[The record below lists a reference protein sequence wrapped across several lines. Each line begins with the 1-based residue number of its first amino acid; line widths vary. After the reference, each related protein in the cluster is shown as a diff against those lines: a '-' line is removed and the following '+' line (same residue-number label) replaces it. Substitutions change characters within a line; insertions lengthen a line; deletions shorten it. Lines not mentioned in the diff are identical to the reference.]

1 MNPIHDC
8 FAKAL
13 PASAMILA
21 AGLCIGTAFAQEQ
34 SKSITI
40 DPNKTT
46 ITTSPL
52 LYGIFFE
59 EINRAG
65 EGGIYAEMIQNRSFE
80 DKSRVDE
87 VRDTPL
93 AWGAT
98 NAEAKLDRSQPL
110 NKNNPTA
117 LKVKAQ
123 AGGFISNGGF
133 VRDFNANMTGNLA
146 VTGGDVYDLTF
157 YARIEEKA
165 NLKAAFT
172 DADGTELASAP
183 VAIEG
188 GAWKQ
193 YSVSLTP
200 SRTSRE
206 TVLKISTD
214 APAEFYLDMVS
225 LFPRKTWKGRKNG
238 LRPDLMERLAAMKPA
253 FVRFPGGCFVEGR
266 GIENRAIW
274 KNSVGPVEERINQY
288 NNNWGYNC
296 SNGLGYH
303 EYLQM
308 CEDLNAEPL
317 FVINCG
323 IGHALNNNGM
333 YNVPMDEMGPFVQD
347 ALDAIEYANGD
358 VSTKWGAERA
368 KNGHPAPFNLK
379 YMEIGNE
386 NGGAE
391 YIERY
396 ALIHKAI
403 KTKYPEMNLIANQ
416 VTHGFR
422 NEIIDPHMYASPG
435 RFFSGYATYDGYD
448 RTEPKI
454 YFGEYA
460 VTEGSGRGNLI
471 AAVAESAFMTGLECN
486 SDIVLMS
493 SYAPLFIR
501 TGWQAWNPNA
511 IVFDQSRSYGTPS
524 YWAQVMFANNRPDK
538 LLAIDVDNGPSE
550 LAPVRGKIGFGTYR
564 TQVEYKDIKVVKDG
578 VTLCEPDLKN
588 LDGWN
593 RINGTWV
600 AEDGVLKQTSGT
612 ANTLITYGD
621 PDWSDYTLTLKAR
634 KTGGSEGFLISFGVK
649 DREQRRWN
657 LGGWTNSSHAVE
669 ADDFGEEHLNGEIE
683 TGRWYDI
690 KIELKGTTIKLYLDD
705 KLMKTQEKLQVN
717 NLAMDAGI
725 DEAKGEVVMKFVNG
739 NETTTTYTVN
749 SGKASVGEVKVLTLT
764 GSSTTAE
771 NSYEAP
777 ENIAPKSSTITV
789 DSGSF
794 QYTFPAYSV
803 NILRWKK

>member
-1 MNPIHDC
+1 MKHL
-8 FAKAL
+8 FSKAL
-13 PASAMILA
+13 PAAVILA
-21 AGLCIGTAFAQEQ
+21 IASFAGAQER
-34 SKSITI
+34 SITI
-40 DPNKTT
+40 DTSKTT
-46 ITTSPL
+46 IKTSPL

-93 AWGAT
+93 AWGSG

-110 NKNNPTA
+110 NKNNPTS
-117 LKVKAQ
+117 LKVKTQ
-123 AGGFISNGGF
+123 AGGFVSNGGF
-133 VRDFNANMTGNLA
+133 VRDFTADKTGNLA
-146 VTGGDVYDLTF
+146 VTGGDSYDLTF
-157 YARIEEKA
+157 YAKTGTKTD
-165 NLKAAFT
+165 LKIT
-172 DADGTELASAP
+172 LEDASGTLASAS
-183 VAIEG
+183 VSIDG
-188 GAWKQ
+188 DAWKQ
-193 YSVSLTP
+193 YSVTLKPTK
-200 SRTSRE
+200 TSRE
-206 TVLKISTD
+206 SVLKIATD
-214 APAEFYLDMVS
+214 APAEFSLDMVS
-225 LFPRKTWKGRKNG
+225 LFPQKTWKGRKNG

-274 KNSVGPVEERINQY
+274 KNSIGPVEERINQY

-308 CEDLNAEPL
+308 CEDLGAEPL

-323 IGHALNNNGM
+323 IGHDLRNGM
-333 YNVPMDEMGPFVQD
+333 YNVPMDQMGPFVQD

-358 VSTKWGAERA
+358 VTTKWGAERA
-368 KNGHPAPFNLK
+368 KNGHPTPFNLK

-391 YIERY
+391 YVERY

-403 KTKYPEMNLIANQ
+403 KAKYPEMNLIANQ

-435 RFFSGYATYDGYD
+435 RFFSGYFTYDGYD

-471 AAVAESAFMTGLECN
+471 AAVAESAFMTGLERN

-538 LLAIDVDNGPSE
+538 LLAIEVDNGPSE

-690 KIELKGTTIKLYLDD
+690 KIELKGTTIKLYLDG

-717 NLAMDAGI
+717 NLAVDAGI
-725 DEAKGEVVMKFVNG
+725 DEANGEVVLKFVNG
-739 NETTTTYTVN
+739 NETPTTYTVN
-749 SGKASVGEVKVLTLT
+749 SGKASVGTVNTLTLT
-764 GSSTTAE
+764 GSNTSAE
-771 NSYEAP
+771 NSYETP
-777 ENIAPKSSTITV
+777 ENIAPKAGSIQV
-789 DSGSF
+789 DKASF

>member
-1 MNPIHDC
+1 MKRILS
-8 FAKAL
+8 KVL
-13 PASAMILA
+13 PAAVFFAIA
-21 AGLCIGTAFAQEQ
+21 AFVGAQE
-34 SKSITI
+34 KSITI

-87 VRDTPL
+87 LRDTPL
-93 AWGAT
+93 AWGSG
-98 NAEAKLDRSQPL
+98 NAEATLDRSQPL

-117 LKVKAQ
+117 LKVKTQ
-123 AGGFISNGGF
+123 AGGFIVNGGF

-146 VTGGDVYDLTF
+146 VTGGDSYDLTL
-157 YARIEEKA
+157 YARTSAKTD
-165 NLKAAFT
+165 LKIT
-172 DADGTELASAP
+172 ISDASASLAAAS
-183 VAIEG
+183 VSIDG
-188 GAWKQ
+188 DAWKQ
-193 YSVSLTP
+193 YSVTLKP
-200 SRTSRE
+200 NKTSRE
-206 TVLKISTD
+206 ATLKISTD

-225 LFPRKTWKGRKNG
+225 LFPQKTWKGRKNG
-238 LRPDLMERLAAMKPA
+238 LRPDLMERLAAIKPA

-308 CEDLNAEPL
+308 CEDLNAEPM

-323 IGHALNNNGM
+323 MGHETRDGRDTM
-333 YNVPMDEMGPFVQD
+333 YVVPMEQMGPFVQD

-358 VSTKWGAERA
+358 ITTKWGAERA

-386 NGGAE
+386 NSGRD
-391 YIERY
+391 YNERY
-396 ALIHKAI
+396 ILIHKAI
-403 KTKYPEMNLIANQ
+403 KEKYPEMHLIANVETQ
-416 VTHGFR
+416 GFR
-422 NEIIDPHMYASPG
+422 NEIVDPHMYSSPG
-435 RFFSGYATYDGYD
+435 RFFNGYATYDEYN
-448 RTEPKI
+448 RSNPQI

-460 VTEGSGRGNLI
+460 VTEGAGRGNLI
-471 AAVAESAFMTGLECN
+471 AAVAESAFMTGLERN
-486 SDIVLMS
+486 SDIVIMS

-524 YWAQVMFANNRPDK
+524 YWAQVLFANNRPDK
-538 LLAIDVDNGPSE
+538 LLAIEVDNGPSK
-550 LAPVRGKIGFGTYR
+550 LAPVQGRIGFGTYR

-593 RINGTWV
+593 RINGTWI

-621 PDWSDYTLTLKAR
+621 LDWSDYTLTLKAR

-649 DREQRRWN
+649 NNEQRRWN
-657 LGGWTNSSHAVE
+657 IGGWNNSSHAVE
-669 ADDFGEEHLNGEIE
+669 ADDFREEHINGVIE

-690 KIELKGTTIKLYLDD
+690 KIELKGAEVKLYLDGQ
-705 KLMKTQEKLQVN
+705 LMKTQKRL
-717 NLAMDAGI
+717 LANKTGVDAGI
-725 DEAKGEVVMKFVNG
+725 DETAGEVILKYING
-739 NETTTTYTVN
+739 SDQPVAYTIN
-749 SGKASVGEVKVLTLT
+749 SGKTGAVGTVKTITLT
-764 GSSTTAE
+764 GESTTAE
-771 NSYEAP
+771 NTYEAP
-777 ENIAPKSSTITV
+777 ERIVPKE
-789 DSGSF
+789 GSF
-794 QYTFPAYSV
+794 QADSSSFKYTFPAYSV